1 MLKVMR
7 DSFKHLKWILLLIVA
22 AFVIMVFAQWGAGGT
37 SGAVSNVSFVARVN
51 GDVIG
56 VREYSRSM
64 YYTEK
69 QYEQAYGT
77 ALTPEMRDQ
86 LGLTQLVLNSLID
99 QKLLL
104 QEAER
109 LNLDATPQEVR
120 DYILKMPILNPEGT
134 FVGEELYQRYVT
146 GNLGYPSTAAFEDD
160 IEQEITLSKINS
172 ALLSAVVIPPARAEQ
187 EFRRRNENASIR
199 YVLLPTDRTLPT
211 TQVAPAEVEQH
222 YRENTSRYTHP
233 EQRNVNYLLADMAR
247 VRAQITI
254 PEAELRARYEG
265 TKATYRQ
272 PEQVKAQHIL
282 VSVEATAAPEQDAA
296 ARAKA
301 EEALQKAKSGSDFA
315 ELVRQYSDE
324 PGAAERAGDLGFFGR
339 GQMVPEFEKAVFAMQ
354 PGQISDLVRTN
365 FGYHIIKVNERRAE
379 SVRTFE
385 EVRPE
390 IEARLAEDRAKTQA
404 REAIASARTR
414 LEQLKPVT
422 PEKMESVTGQLVT
435 YNAGG
440 WFGKTEAVPGL
451 GRAPSIND
459 WSFGAVA
466 VGETS
471 NVLETQRGPANRLP
485 GRRAPGRRLPAR
497 RDPRA
502 GRKRCEARQSP
513 RSGEKAARRDVRF
526 APIGRRSRFHARS
539 RPAGRLREQ
548 DDDGQRPD
556 GVVGR
561 SRRRRDVREAGRDGR
576 ADRGRRGRGAPD
588 RRRAGA
594 VRSFGVRG
602 AEGRAHRVAAPDR
615 VPEPPRLPHRQAA
628 RERGDRDQ
636 PGAAAEPE
644 RLGRRNVGAT
654 ACRSRSCPDGSNRP
668 SAC

>member
-211 TQVAPAEVEQH
+211 TQVAPAEVEQY

-233 EQRNVNYLLADMAR
+233 EQRNLNYLLADMAR

-282 VSVEATAAPEQDAA
+282 VSVEATATPEQDAA

-471 NVLETQRGPANRLP
+471 NVLETQRGPAIAYLV
-485 GRRAPGRRLPAR
+485 
-497 RDPRA
+497 
-502 GRKRCEARQSP
+502 
-513 RSGEKAARRDVRF
+513 GE
-526 APIGRRSRFHARS
+526 
-539 RPAGRLREQ
+539 RPAGVYPLEEIRARVENDAKLAKAREAAKKQLAGMYASLHSVDAVASTLGVAPQDSSVNRATSVSGLTGWSEDLVDAAMSAKQGETVGPIVVDEGAVLLTVVEPARFDPSAFAAQKEGLIESLRQTEFRSLRVSLIAKLRESAEIAINQ
-548 DDDGQRPD
+548 ELLQSQSG
-556 GVVGR
+556 
-561 SRRRRDVREAGRDGR
+561 SAAGM
-576 ADRGRRGRGAPD
+576 
-588 RRRAGA
+588 
-594 VRSFGVRG
+594 
-602 AEGRAHRVAAPDR
+602 
-615 VPEPPRLPHRQAA
+615 
-628 RERGDRDQ
+628 
-636 PGAAAEPE
+636 
-644 RLGRRNVGAT
+644 
-654 ACRSRSCPDGSNRP
+654 
-668 SAC
+668 

>member
-211 TQVAPAEVEQH
+211 TQVAPAEVEQY

-282 VSVEATAAPEQDAA
+282 VSVEATATPEQDAA

-301 EEALQKAKSGSDFA
+301 EEVLQKAKSGSDFA

-471 NVLETQRGPANRLP
+471 NVLETQRGPAIAYLV
-485 GRRAPGRRLPAR
+485 
-497 RDPRA
+497 
-502 GRKRCEARQSP
+502 
-513 RSGEKAARRDVRF
+513 GE
-526 APIGRRSRFHARS
+526 
-539 RPAGRLREQ
+539 RPAGVYPLEEIRARVENDAKLAKAREAAKKQLAGMYASLHSVDAVASTLGVAPQDSSVNRATSVSGLTGWSEDLVDAAMSAKQGETVGPIVVDEGAVLLTVVEPARFDPSAFAAQKEGLIESLRQTEFRSLRVSLIAKLRESAEIAINQ
-548 DDDGQRPD
+548 ELLQSQSG
-556 GVVGR
+556 
-561 SRRRRDVREAGRDGR
+561 SAAGM
-576 ADRGRRGRGAPD
+576 
-588 RRRAGA
+588 
-594 VRSFGVRG
+594 
-602 AEGRAHRVAAPDR
+602 
-615 VPEPPRLPHRQAA
+615 
-628 RERGDRDQ
+628 
-636 PGAAAEPE
+636 
-644 RLGRRNVGAT
+644 
-654 ACRSRSCPDGSNRP
+654 
-668 SAC
+668 